1 MVEKNTLIGALVTGI
16 ADAALEGYYAYMDA
30 QGKPLRGQF
39 PYLLIPGA
47 EFVPPLDDWIA
58 CAGVPALL
66 YAMGKFMKKP
76 ALKSMAK
83 GGAIYGISTLIG
95 VTAMQASYQLQGRYT
110 PPQAR
115 YTYIVR

>member
-30 QGKPLRGQF
+30 QGKAPRDQF
-39 PYLLIPGA
+39 PYYVIPGA

-83 GGAIYGISTLIG
+83 GGAIYGISTLVG
-95 VTAMQASYQLQGRYT
+95 VTAVRASWQVQGRFT
-110 PPQAR
+110 PAKAT
-115 YTYIVR
+115 YTYVVR

>member
-1 MVEKNTLIGALVTGI
+1 MVEKNMLIGALVTGV

-30 QGKPLRGQF
+30 QGKAPSNQF
-39 PYLLIPGA
+39 PYMIIPQA
-47 EFVPPLDDWIA
+47 PFIPPLDDWIA

-76 ALKSMAK
+76 SLKSMAK

-95 VTAMQASYQLQGRYT
+95 ETMVRATWQMQGKIKPASAT
-110 PPQAR
+110 
-115 YTYIVR
+115 YTYIAR